1 MILFT
6 YKTPVYHYTMTPR
19 ESIVY
24 IQLACVLTSG
34 KRSCTKLGCTL
45 LANTQTNKTD
55 FEKEWLK

>member
-34 KRSCTKLGCTL
+34 QRFMY
-45 LANTQTNKTD
+45 QTR
-55 FEKEWLK
+55 LHIVS